1 MHYDE
6 VCDSNGVVRD
16 FAMNWLR
23 SCFCRAALVCIALT
37 ACVGLSATKPEA
49 PVYDVRNAVVLSG
62 PNMPAELLS
71 GINDRVN
78 AAINATVRDTV
89 LPRVV
94 LTIRVVSIQKG
105 LGFQKDRNVAKI
117 SIDAASVED
126 GSVIA
131 VSAFDVTSIAAD
143 PKLADEILA
152 EDVAAR
158 IRSVFSLS
166 GRGR

>member
-1 MHYDE
+1 
-6 VCDSNGVVRD
+6 
-16 FAMNWLR
+16 MNWLR
-23 SCFCRAALVCIALT
+23 SCFCRAALVCITLT
-37 ACVGLSATKPEA
+37 ACASLSANKHEA
-49 PVYDVRNAVVLSG
+49 PVYDVRSAVVLSG

-105 LGFQKDRNVAKI
+105 LGFQNDRNVAKI

-131 VSAFDVTSIAAD
+131 VSAFEVTSIAAD
-143 PKLADEILA
+143 PKLADEIMA

>member
-1 MHYDE
+1 
-6 VCDSNGVVRD
+6 
-16 FAMNWLR
+16 MNWLR
-23 SCFCRAALVCIALT
+23 SCFCRTVLVCIALT
-37 ACVGLSATKPEA
+37 ACVSLSANKPKA
-49 PVYDVRNAVVLSG
+49 PLYDVRSAVVLSG
-62 PNMPAELLS
+62 PNIPAELLA

-78 AAINATVRDTV
+78 AAINATMRDTV

-94 LTIRVVSIQKG
+94 LTIRVVSIEKG

-117 SIDAASVED
+117 RVDAASVDD

-143 PKLADEILA
+143 PKLADDIMA
-152 EDVAAR
+152 DDVAAR

-166 GRGR
+166 GRSR

>member
-1 MHYDE
+1 
-6 VCDSNGVVRD
+6 
-16 FAMNWLR
+16 MNWLR
-23 SCFCRAALVCIALT
+23 SSFCRAVLVCIALT
-37 ACVGLSATKPEA
+37 DCASLLGPKPA
-49 PVYDVRNAVVLSG
+49 PQLYDVRSAVVLSG

-78 AAINATVRDTV
+78 AAINATVRETV

-94 LTIRVVSIQKG
+94 LTIRVISIQKG

-117 SIDAASVED
+117 SVDAASVED

-131 VSAFDVTSIAAD
+131 VSAFDVTSMAAD
-143 PKLADEILA
+143 PKLADEIIA
-152 EDVAAR
+152 DDVAAR

-166 GRGR
+166 GRSR

>member
-1 MHYDE
+1 
-6 VCDSNGVVRD
+6 
-16 FAMNWLR
+16 MNWLR
-23 SCFCRAALVCIALT
+23 SSFCRAVLVCIALT
-37 ACVGLSATKPEA
+37 DCASLLGPKPA
-49 PVYDVRNAVVLSG
+49 PQLYDVRSAVVLSG

-78 AAINATVRDTV
+78 AAINATARDTV

-94 LTIRVVSIQKG
+94 LTIRVISIQKG

-117 SIDAASVED
+117 SVDAASVED

-131 VSAFDVTSIAAD
+131 VSAFDVTSMAAD
-143 PKLADEILA
+143 PKLADEIIA

-166 GRGR
+166 GRSR

>member
-1 MHYDE
+1 
-6 VCDSNGVVRD
+6 
-16 FAMNWLR
+16 MNWLR
-23 SCFCRAALVCIALT
+23 SCFCQAVLVCVALT
-37 ACVGLSATKPEA
+37 ACVSLSARKPEA
-49 PVYDVRNAVVLSG
+49 PLYDVRSAVVLSG
-62 PNMPAELLS
+62 PNIPGVLLA
-71 GINDRVN
+71 GISDRVN

-94 LTIRVVSIQKG
+94 LTIRVVSVEKG

-117 SIDAASVED
+117 SVDAASVED

-143 PKLADEILA
+143 PKLADDIIA

-166 GRGR
+166 GRSR

>member
-1 MHYDE
+1 
-6 VCDSNGVVRD
+6 
-16 FAMNWLR
+16 MNWLR
-23 SCFCRAALVCIALT
+23 SCFCRAALFCVALT
-37 ACVGLSATKPEA
+37 ACASLSATKPEA
-49 PVYDVRNAVVLSG
+49 PMYDVRSAVVVSG
-62 PNMPAELLS
+62 PNMPAELLA

-78 AAINATVRDTV
+78 AAINVTVRDTV

-94 LTIRVVSIQKG
+94 LTIRVVSIEKG

>member
-1 MHYDE
+1 
-6 VCDSNGVVRD
+6 
-16 FAMNWLR
+16 MNWLR

-37 ACVGLSATKPEA
+37 ACVSLSATKPEA
-49 PVYDVRNAVVLSG
+49 PVYDVRSAVVLSG

-78 AAINATVRDTV
+78 AAINATVHDAV

-143 PKLADEILA
+143 PKLAHEILA

>member
-1 MHYDE
+1 
-6 VCDSNGVVRD
+6 
-16 FAMNWLR
+16 MNWLR
-23 SCFCRAALVCIALT
+23 SCFCRAALVCITLT
-37 ACVGLSATKPEA
+37 ACASLFGPKPVT
-49 PVYDVRNAVVLSG
+49 PLYDVRSAVVLSG

-94 LTIRVVSIQKG
+94 LTIRVISIQKG

-117 SIDAASVED
+117 SVDAASVED

-131 VSAFDVTSIAAD
+131 VSAFDVTSMAAD
-143 PKLADEILA
+143 PKLADEIIA

-166 GRGR
+166 GRSR

>member
-1 MHYDE
+1 
-6 VCDSNGVVRD
+6 
-16 FAMNWLR
+16 MNWLR
-23 SCFCRAALVCIALT
+23 SCFCRAALVCVALT
-37 ACVGLSATKPEA
+37 ACVNLSGPKPEA
-49 PVYDVRNAVVLSG
+49 PVYDVRSAVVVSG
-62 PNMPAELLS
+62 PNMPADLLS

-89 LPRVV
+89 LPRGV
-94 LTIRVVSIQKG
+94 LTIRIVAIEKG
-105 LGFQKDRNVAKI
+105 LGFQKDRNIAKV

-166 GRGR
+166 GRGH

>member
-1 MHYDE
+1 
-6 VCDSNGVVRD
+6 
-16 FAMNWLR
+16 MNWLR

-37 ACVGLSATKPEA
+37 ACVSLSATKPEA
-49 PVYDVRNAVVLSG
+49 PIYDVRSAVVLSG

>member
-1 MHYDE
+1 
-6 VCDSNGVVRD
+6 
-16 FAMNWLR
+16 MNWLR

-37 ACVGLSATKPEA
+37 ACVSLSATKPEA
-49 PVYDVRNAVVLSG
+49 PVYDVRSAVVLSG

-78 AAINATVRDTV
+78 AAINATVHDTV

-143 PKLADEILA
+143 PKLAHEILA

>member
-1 MHYDE
+1 MD
-6 VCDSNGVVRD
+6 
-16 FAMNWLR
+16 WLR
-23 SCFCRAALVCIALT
+23 SSFCRTVLVCIALT
-37 ACVGLSATKPEA
+37 ACGSLSANKPKA
-49 PVYDVRNAVVLSG
+49 PLYDVRSAVVLSG
-62 PNMPAELLS
+62 PNIPAELLA

-78 AAINATVRDTV
+78 AAINATMRDTV

-94 LTIRVVSIQKG
+94 LTIRVVSIEKG

-117 SIDAASVED
+117 RVDAASVDD

-131 VSAFDVTSIAAD
+131 VSAFDVTSMAAD
-143 PKLADEILA
+143 PKLADDIIA

-166 GRGR
+166 GRSR

>member
-1 MHYDE
+1 
-6 VCDSNGVVRD
+6 
-16 FAMNWLR
+16 MNWLR

-37 ACVGLSATKPEA
+37 ACVSLSATKPEA
-49 PVYDVRNAVVLSG
+49 PVYDVRSAVVLSR

-78 AAINATVRDTV
+78 AAINATVHDTV

>member
-1 MHYDE
+1 
-6 VCDSNGVVRD
+6 
-16 FAMNWLR
+16 MNWLR
-23 SCFCRAALVCIALT
+23 SCFCRVALVCIALT
-37 ACVGLSATKPEA
+37 ACVSLSATKPEA
-49 PVYDVRNAVVLSG
+49 PVYDVRSAVVLSG

-78 AAINATVRDTV
+78 AAINATVHDTV

>member
-1 MHYDE
+1 MY
-6 VCDSNGVVRD
+6 
-16 FAMNWLR
+16 WLR

-37 ACVGLSATKPEA
+37 ACVSLSATKPEA
-49 PVYDVRNAVVLSG
+49 PVYDVRSAVVLSG

-78 AAINATVRDTV
+78 AAINATVHDTV

>member
-1 MHYDE
+1 
-6 VCDSNGVVRD
+6 
-16 FAMNWLR
+16 MNWLR
-23 SCFCRAALVCIALT
+23 SCFCRATLFCVALT
-37 ACVGLSATKPEA
+37 ACASLSAEKPEA
-49 PVYDVRNAVVLSG
+49 PMYDVRSAVVLSG

-78 AAINATVRDTV
+78 AAINVTTRNTV

-94 LTIRVVSIQKG
+94 LTIRVVSIEKG

-143 PKLADEILA
+143 PKLADQILA

>member
-1 MHYDE
+1 
-6 VCDSNGVVRD
+6 
-16 FAMNWLR
+16 MNWLR

-37 ACVGLSATKPEA
+37 ACVSLSANKPEA
-49 PVYDVRNAVVLSG
+49 PLYDVRSAVVLSG
-62 PNMPAELLS
+62 PNIPAELLA
-71 GINDRVN
+71 GVNDRVN
-78 AAINATVRDTV
+78 AAINATMRDTV

-117 SIDAASVED
+117 SVDAASVED

-131 VSAFDVTSIAAD
+131 VSAFDVTSMAAD
-143 PKLADEILA
+143 PKLADDIMA

-166 GRGR
+166 GRSR

>member
-1 MHYDE
+1 MD
-6 VCDSNGVVRD
+6 
-16 FAMNWLR
+16 WLR
-23 SCFCRAALVCIALT
+23 SCFCRTVLVCIALT
-37 ACVGLSATKPEA
+37 ACGSLSANKPKA
-49 PVYDVRNAVVLSG
+49 PLYDVRSAVVLSG
-62 PNMPAELLS
+62 PNIPAELLA

-78 AAINATVRDTV
+78 AAIIATRRDTV
-89 LPRVV
+89 LPGVV

-117 SIDAASVED
+117 SVDAASVED

-143 PKLADEILA
+143 PKLADDIMA

-166 GRGR
+166 GRSR

>member
-1 MHYDE
+1 
-6 VCDSNGVVRD
+6 
-16 FAMNWLR
+16 MNWLR
-23 SCFCRAALVCIALT
+23 SSFCRAVLVCIALT
-37 ACVGLSATKPEA
+37 DCASLLGPKPA
-49 PVYDVRNAVVLSG
+49 PQLYDVRSAVVLSG
-62 PNMPAELLS
+62 PNMPAQLLS

-78 AAINATVRDTV
+78 AAIKATVRDTA

-94 LTIRVVSIQKG
+94 LTIRVISIQKG

-117 SIDAASVED
+117 SVDAASVED

-131 VSAFDVTSIAAD
+131 VSAFDVTSMAAD
-143 PKLADEILA
+143 PKLADEIIA

-166 GRGR
+166 GRSR

>member
-1 MHYDE
+1 
-6 VCDSNGVVRD
+6 
-16 FAMNWLR
+16 MNWLR
-23 SCFCRAALVCIALT
+23 SCFCRAVLVCIALT
-37 ACVGLSATKPEA
+37 NCASLLGPKPAA
-49 PVYDVRNAVVLSG
+49 PLYDVRSAVVLSG

-78 AAINATVRDTV
+78 AAINATVRDTA

-94 LTIRVVSIQKG
+94 LTIRVISIQKG

-117 SIDAASVED
+117 SVDAASVED

-131 VSAFDVTSIAAD
+131 VSAFDVTSMAAD
-143 PKLADEILA
+143 PKLADEIIA

-158 IRSVFSLS
+158 IRSVYSLS
-166 GRGR
+166 GRSARTG

>member
-1 MHYDE
+1 
-6 VCDSNGVVRD
+6 
-16 FAMNWLR
+16 MNWLR

-37 ACVGLSATKPEA
+37 ACVSLSATKPEA
-49 PVYDVRNAVVLSG
+49 PVYDVRSAVVLSG

-78 AAINATVRDTV
+78 AAINATVHDTV

>member
-1 MHYDE
+1 MD
-6 VCDSNGVVRD
+6 
-16 FAMNWLR
+16 WLR
-23 SCFCRAALVCIALT
+23 SCFCRTVLVCIALT
-37 ACVGLSATKPEA
+37 ACGSLSANKPKA
-49 PVYDVRNAVVLSG
+49 PLYDVRSAVVLSG
-62 PNMPAELLS
+62 PNIPAELLA

-78 AAINATVRDTV
+78 AAINATMRDTV

-117 SIDAASVED
+117 SVDAASVDD

-143 PKLADEILA
+143 PKLADDIMA

-166 GRGR
+166 GRSR

>member
-1 MHYDE
+1 
-6 VCDSNGVVRD
+6 
-16 FAMNWLR
+16 MNWLR
-23 SCFCRAALVCIALT
+23 SCFCRTVLVCIALT
-37 ACVGLSATKPEA
+37 ACVSLSANKPSA
-49 PVYDVRNAVVLSG
+49 PLYDLRSAVVLSG
-62 PNMPAELLS
+62 PDIPAELLA

-117 SIDAASVED
+117 IVDAASVED

-143 PKLADEILA
+143 PKLADDIVA

-166 GRGR
+166 GRNR

>member
-1 MHYDE
+1 
-6 VCDSNGVVRD
+6 
-16 FAMNWLR
+16 MNWLR

-37 ACVGLSATKPEA
+37 ACVSLSANKHEA
-49 PVYDVRNAVVLSG
+49 PVYDVRSAVVLSG

-78 AAINATVRDTV
+78 AAINATVRDAV

-105 LGFQKDRNVAKI
+105 LGFKNDRNVAKI

-131 VSAFDVTSIAAD
+131 VSAFEVTSIAAD
-143 PKLADEILA
+143 PKLADEIMA

>member
-1 MHYDE
+1 
-6 VCDSNGVVRD
+6 
-16 FAMNWLR
+16 MNWLR

-37 ACVGLSATKPEA
+37 ACVSLSATKPEA
-49 PVYDVRNAVVLSG
+49 PVYDVRSAVVLSG

-78 AAINATVRDTV
+78 AAINATVHDTV
-89 LPRVV
+89 LPRMV